1 MGRLRF
7 ELRTNRLKA
16 ECSTAELA
24 TRARWAPMER
34 ITQRQPPPRG
44 WDQPGE
50 WPDVLVRRMSSD
62 PWSTRWPEP
71 HIDPGAWVADSAVVI
86 GDVRLAP
93 GASLWPTAVARGD
106 VCPIVVGEGSN
117 VQDGAVLH
125 GDPGQPVTIGSD
137 VTIGHRAV
145 VHGATLEDGC
155 LIGIGAIVLNGV
167 TVGAGALVAA
177 GSVVT
182 RDVPAGAVVMGAPAQ
197 VKRDLSAEAQAE
209 QRQHARRYR
218 QLAAAHVEANRCARA
233 PRGNG

>member
-16 ECSTAELA
+16 ECSTAELT
-24 TRARWAPMER
+24 TRPDLVNQISGVALSGTKRTYHPEGAPSNRSQNGFGFCTAM
-34 ITQRQPPPRG
+34 TAAP
-44 WDQPGE
+44 
-50 WPDVLVRRMSSD
+50 
-62 PWSTRWPEP
+62 WPEP
-71 HIDPGAWVADSAVVI
+71 TVHPDAWVADSAVLI
-86 GDVRLAP
+86 GDVRLAA

-106 VCPIVVGEGSN
+106 VCAITIGEGSN

-125 GDPGQPVTIGSD
+125 GDPGQPVTIGAD

-155 LIGIGAIVLNGV
+155 LIGIGAVVLNGV

-182 RDVPAGAVVMGAPAQ
+182 KDVPPRALVMGTPAQ
-197 VKRDLSAEAQAE
+197 LKRELSEEQAAE
-209 QRQHARRYR
+209 QREHARRYR
-218 QLAAAHVEANRCARA
+218 QLAMAHAGRA
-233 PRGNG
+233 

>member
-1 MGRLRF
+1 
-7 ELRTNRLKA
+7 
-16 ECSTAELA
+16 
-24 TRARWAPMER
+24 
-34 ITQRQPPPRG
+34 
-44 WDQPGE
+44 
-50 WPDVLVRRMSSD
+50 MSSD
-62 PWSTRWPEP
+62 PWCTSWPEP
-71 HIDPGAWVADSAVVI
+71 RIDPGAWVADSAVVI
-86 GDVRLAP
+86 GDVRLAA
-93 GASLWPTAVARGD
+93 GVSLWPTAVARGD

-125 GDPGQPVTIGSD
+125 GDPDQPVTIGSD

-182 RDVPAGAVVMGAPAQ
+182 RDVPPGALVMGAPAQ
-197 VKRDLSAEAQAE
+197 LKRELSAEAQAE

-218 QLAAAHVEANRCARA
+218 QLAEAHAGARKRPLA
-233 PRGNG
+233 LGGNG